1 MGYEGQ
7 DFSDI
12 AQGVSPA
19 FIEALYAK
27 FQADPA
33 SVEGGWQTFFEG
45 LERGAGGPSW
55 TNKRWP
61 LTTTDD
67 LTAGLD
73 PTQMEPAPK
82 PAKGGKPAP
91 TAAAAPAPSKDEI
104 IRAAGDAIRAQL
116 LIRTYRVRGHLAAN
130 LDPLG
135 LAKREMPED
144 LRTEYHGFTDADIDR
159 PVYLGGTM
167 GFEWT
172 TIRQL
177 VDTLRKN
184 YCGNVGLE
192 YMHIVDVEERRF
204 LQERMEGQ
212 NKAIDFTVDGKK
224 AILNKVIEAEQWEKF
239 LGKKYV
245 GTKRFGLDGG
255 ESMIPALESVI
266 KYGGQYGVREIVFG
280 MAHRGRLNVLANV
293 MGKPLRVIFHE
304 FAGGSANPEDIGGSG
319 DVKYHLGTSSDREFD
334 GHKVHMSL
342 VANPSHLEAVNPV
355 VLGKTRAIQTIAGDL
370 TDHTASLP
378 VLIHGDAAFAGQGI
392 VWECLGFSGI
402 RGYNTGGC
410 VHFII
415 NNQVGFTTSPQ
426 FARSSPYPSDVAKGV
441 QAPVFHVNGDDPEA
455 VTFATKMAME
465 FRQKFHRDI
474 VIDMWCYRRFGH
486 NEGDE
491 PGFTQPL
498 MYNIIRKHP
507 GVSEIYS
514 KRLVAEGVVDQAWVD
529 ENIKQYVTR
538 CEGEFEAGQVYKPNK
553 ADWFAGR
560 WSGLSAPKE
569 SDQGRRNVETGLD
582 RKLFDALG
590 RKLTTIPDSIQV
602 HKTLSR
608 VLDAKR
614 QMFATGENF
623 DWATGEALAF
633 GSLLSEG
640 YGVRLSGQDSGR
652 GTFSQRHAVWVDQT
666 DEHKYIP
673 LQTVEHGRFEV
684 LDSPLS
690 EYGVLG
696 FEYGYAL
703 ADPKTLVLWEA
714 QFGDFVN
721 GAQIMIDQFITSGE
735 SKWLRA
741 NGLVML
747 LPHGYEGQ
755 GPEHSSARPERF
767 LQSCAGDNIQV
778 ANVTTPANYFH
789 LLRRQMH
796 RNFRKPL
803 ILFTPKSLLRHKLAV
818 SKSEDF
824 LGDSHFRRLLSDTNG
839 AADAETTR
847 LVLCTGK
854 VAYDLIEARDAAGDT
869 GTQIVRVE
877 QLYPF
882 PSEALAERIAK
893 MPNLQDVVWAQEEPK
908 NNGYWFFVEPFIEEV
923 LQQAG
928 ARVAR
933 ARYAG
938 RAGAA
943 SPATGLMKRHTAE
956 QGALVADA
964 LGHNVREEIRRT
976 RAEGSTTT
984 ARPTQAPSS

>member
-12 AQGVSPA
+12 AAGVSPA
-19 FIEALYAK
+19 FVETLYVK
-27 FQADPA
+27 YNADPS
-33 SVEGGWQTFFEG
+33 SVDSGWRTFFEG
-45 LERGAGGPSW
+45 LETAQNPSW
-55 TNKRWP
+55 ESARWP

-67 LTAGLD
+67 LTAALD

-91 TAAAAPAPSKDEI
+91 AAAPAPAVSQADI
-104 IRAAGDAIRAQL
+104 IKAAGDAIRAQM

-135 LAKREMPED
+135 LSKREMPED

-167 GFEWT
+167 GMEWAT
-172 TIRQL
+172 VRQL

-192 YMHIVDVEERRF
+192 YMHIVDVAERRF

-212 NKAIDFTVDGKK
+212 DKAIEFTTDGKK
-224 AILNKVIEAEQWEKF
+224 AILTKVIEAEQWEKF

-266 KYGGQYGVREIVFG
+266 KYGGQMGVRELVIG

-293 MGKPLRVIFHE
+293 MAKPLRVIFHE
-304 FAGGSANPEDIGGSG
+304 FSGGSANPEDVGGSG
-319 DVKYHLGTSSDREFD
+319 DVKYHLGTSTDREFD

-342 VANPSHLEAVNPV
+342 VANPSHLEAADPV
-355 VLGKTRAIQTIAGDL
+355 VLGKTRAIQTLNNDL
-370 TDHTASLP
+370 KDHVASLP

-491 PGFTQPL
+491 PSFTQPL
-498 MYNIIRKHP
+498 MYDIIRKHP
-507 GVSEIYS
+507 GVSKVYGD
-514 KRLVAEGVVDQAWVD
+514 RLIAEKVVDQAWID
-529 ENIKQYVTR
+529 ENVKELNIR
-538 CEGEFEAGQVYKPNK
+538 LESEFEAGASYKPNK
-553 ADWFAGR
+553 ADWFGGR
-560 WSGLSAPKE
+560 WTGLSAPKAD
-569 SDQGRRNVETGLD
+569 SDVRRNVETGLSA
-582 RKLFDALG
+582 KLFDSLG
-590 RKLTTIPDSIQV
+590 RTLTTVPESVKI
-602 HKTLSR
+602 HKTLAR
-608 VLDAKR
+608 VIDAKR
-614 QMFATGENF
+614 EMFRSGKGF

-633 GSLLSEG
+633 GGLLSEG

-666 DEHKYIP
+666 DEHKYVP
-673 LQTVEHGRFEV
+673 LQEIEHGNFEV

-767 LQSCAGDNIQV
+767 LQSCADDNIQV
-778 ANVTTPANYFH
+778 ANCTSPANYFH

-803 ILFTPKSLLRHKLAV
+803 IVMTPKSLLRHKLAV
-818 SKSEDF
+818 SSAEDF
-824 LGDSHFRRLLSDTNG
+824 QGDSHFRRLLSDTNG
-839 AADAETTR
+839 AADADTKR

-854 VAYDLIEARDAAGDT
+854 VAYDLIEARDAAGGND
-869 GTQIVRVE
+869 TQIVRVE

-882 PSEALAERIAK
+882 PGDAIAERVAR
-893 MPNLQDVVWAQEEPK
+893 MPNLEEIVWAQEEPK
-908 NNGYWFFVEPFIEEV
+908 NNGYWFFVEPLIEEALATV
-923 LQQAG
+923 NSP
-928 ARVAR
+928 VKR

-938 RAGAA
+938 RNASA
-943 SPATGLMKRHTAE
+943 SPATGLMKRHQAE

-964 LGHNVREEIRRT
+964 LGHSVRDEIRRARKT
-976 RAEGSTTT
+976 EDERT
-984 ARPTQAPSS
+984 AGKAGA

>member
-12 AQGVSPA
+12 ASGVSPA

-27 FQADPA
+27 YQSAPD
-33 SVEGGWQTFFEG
+33 SVEAGWRGFFEG
-45 LERGAGGPSW
+45 LENGPSQPSW
-55 TNKRWP
+55 QSSRWP
-61 LTTTDD
+61 LTSTDD

-82 PAKGGKPAP
+82 PAKGGKPAA
-91 TAAAAPAPSKDEI
+91 AAAAPAPSKDDI
-104 IRAAGDAIRAQL
+104 VKAAGDAIRAQL
-116 LIRTYRVRGHLAAN
+116 LIRTYRVRGHFAAN

-144 LRTEYHGFTDADIDR
+144 LKTEYHGFTDADLDR

-167 GFEWT
+167 GFEWA

-177 VDTLRKN
+177 VDTLRRN

-212 NKAIDFTVDGKK
+212 DKAIEFTTDGKK

-239 LGKKYV
+239 LGRKYV

-266 KYGGQYGVREIVFG
+266 KYGGQQGVREIVFG

-293 MGKPLRVIFHE
+293 MAKPLRIIFHE
-304 FAGGSANPEDIGGSG
+304 FAGGSANPDDIGGSG
-319 DVKYHLGTSSDREFD
+319 DVKYHLGTSHDREFD

-342 VANPSHLEAVNPV
+342 VANPSHLEAADPV

-370 TDHTASLP
+370 EDHAASVP

-498 MYNIIRKHP
+498 MYKVIKDHP
-507 GVSEIYS
+507 PVSAIYA

-529 ENIKQYVTR
+529 ANVNQYVTR
-538 CEGEFEAGQVYKPNK
+538 LEGEFEAGASYKPNK

-560 WSGLSAPKE
+560 WTGLSAPT
-569 SDQGRRNVETGLD
+569 DRVTDRRSAETGITP
-582 RKLFDALG
+582 KLFDSLG
-590 RKLTTIPDSIQV
+590 RTLTTVPDSIQI
-602 HKTLSR
+602 HKTLAR

-614 QMFATGENF
+614 QMFGTGENF

-633 GSLLSEG
+633 GSLMSEG

-666 DEHKYIP
+666 DEHKFVP
-673 LQTVEHGRFEV
+673 LSTVEHGRFEV

-721 GAQIMIDQFITSGE
+721 GAQIMIDQFIASGE
-735 SKWLRA
+735 AKWLRA

-767 LQSCAGDNIQV
+767 LQLCAGDNMQV
-778 ANVTTPANYFH
+778 ANCTTPANYFH

-796 RNFRKPL
+796 RSFRKPL
-803 ILFTPKSLLRHKLAV
+803 IVFTPKSLLRHKLAV
-818 SKSEDF
+818 STAADF
-824 LGDSHFRRLLSDTNG
+824 QGESHFQRILSDTNG
-839 AADAETTR
+839 AADAATKR

-869 GTQIVRVE
+869 DTQIVRIE

-882 PSEALAERIAK
+882 PGEPLAERVAR
-893 MPNLQDVVWAQEEPK
+893 MPNLEEVIWAQEEPK
-908 NNGYWFFVEPFIEEV
+908 NQGYWFFTEPLIEEA
-923 LQQAG
+923 LAAAG
-928 ARVAR
+928 SPVRR

-938 RAGAA
+938 RAAAA
-943 SPATGLMKRHTAE
+943 SPATGLMKRHQTE

-964 LGHNVREEIRRT
+964 LGHNVRNEIRRSRESDKT
-976 RAEGSTTT
+976 GGKAAS
-984 ARPTQAPSS
+984 